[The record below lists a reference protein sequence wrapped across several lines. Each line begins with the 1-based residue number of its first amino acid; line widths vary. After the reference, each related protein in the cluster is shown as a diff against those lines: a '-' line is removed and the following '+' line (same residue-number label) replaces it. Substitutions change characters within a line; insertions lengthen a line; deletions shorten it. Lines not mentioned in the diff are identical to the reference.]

1 MEESVLQVI
10 AWIIEQTSI
19 IWLLEEHCA
28 KVQELFKEVHDCPD
42 QAKEQGDKL
51 LLNFSLLSNHQL
63 VKDAHTLNLEGEY
76 AVVGESWGTFLCGF
90 GGRWPTNC
98 DGWFVEGQP
107 LRRWSWGRSA
117 ITTLRLEFQ

>member
-28 KVQELFKEVHDCPD
+28 NAQELSKEVHGCLD

-51 LLNFSLLSNHQL
+51 LLNFNLLSNHQL
-63 VKDAHTLNLEGEY
+63 VKEAHTLNLEGED
-76 AVVGESWGTFLCGF
+76 AVVGES
-90 GGRWPTNC
+90 
-98 DGWFVEGQP
+98 
-107 LRRWSWGRSA
+107 
-117 ITTLRLEFQ
+117 